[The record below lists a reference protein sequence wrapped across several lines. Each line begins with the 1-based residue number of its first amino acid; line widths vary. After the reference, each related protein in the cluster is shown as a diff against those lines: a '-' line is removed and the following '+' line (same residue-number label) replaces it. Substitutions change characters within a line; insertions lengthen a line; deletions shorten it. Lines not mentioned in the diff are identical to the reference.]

1 MNTYLGYFTVY
12 LISFFISYELA
23 LCEAH
28 FTCEASLLFPKGKL
42 ALLPIYD
49 LRHAYPMKT
58 AIRLG
63 PIAHLKACVV

>member
-28 FTCEASLLFPKGKL
+28 FTCEASLISPRGKL
-42 ALLPIYD
+42 AFLPIYD
-49 LRHAYPMKT
+49 LGYACPMKT

-63 PIAHLKACVV
+63 PISPITG

>member
-28 FTCEASLLFPKGKL
+28 FTCEAILLFPKGETC
-42 ALLPIYD
+42 APIYD
-49 LRHAYPMKT
+49 LGHTCPMKT
-58 AIRLG
+58 AVRLG
-63 PIAHLKACVV
+63 PISPITG